1 MFDTQTILDPRLW
14 AKVPFHFWSVV
25 FFILG
30 SMVGSFLNVCI
41 YRMPREESVIHPRSH
56 CPECKYSIPWFLNMP
71 LITWL
76 VLRGK
81 CANCRN
87 PISVRYFL
95 VELLT
100 GVAFLSCWLTFGAR
114 SPWLALVSA
123 IMLAG
128 FIVAIFIDFEHL
140 IIPDEITIGGIV
152 VGFLASAAV
161 PLLHHTTNRGE
172 ALRGSFRG
180 IVVGGGLIYLILR
193 AGKLAFGREKVELE
207 EESRIVFTETA
218 LKLPDRE
225 LPYEDIFYRKTDTIR
240 LQAKTVELGERC
252 FWQTEVRLTPEKLW
266 IGEEEFDPEEV
277 PHMEIV
283 TSELV
288 LPREA
293 MGFGDV
299 KFMAAIGAFLGWPAV
314 LFTLMGSA
322 MLGSI
327 VGVTGIVLRRQEWS
341 SRIPY
346 GPYIAVAAIVWMF
359 LPLELQGRI
368 RDHIM
373 VIPAI
378 FTGAPLPSSL

>member
-1 MFDTQTILDPRLW
+1 M
-14 AKVPFHFWSVV
+14 
-25 FFILG
+25 
-30 SMVGSFLNVCI
+30 
-41 YRMPREESVIHPRSH
+41 
-56 CPECKYSIPWFLNMP
+56 
-71 LITWL
+71 
-76 VLRGK
+76 
-81 CANCRN
+81 
-87 PISVRYFL
+87 
-95 VELLT
+95 
-100 GVAFLSCWLTFGAR
+100 
-114 SPWLALVSA
+114 
-123 IMLAG
+123 
-128 FIVAIFIDFEHL
+128 
-140 IIPDEITIGGIV
+140 
-152 VGFLASAAV
+152 
-161 PLLHHTTNRGE
+161 
-172 ALRGSFRG
+172 
-180 IVVGGGLIYLILR
+180 
-193 AGKLAFGREKVELE
+193 
-207 EESRIVFTETA
+207 
-218 LKLPDRE
+218 
-225 LPYEDIFYRKTDTIR
+225 
-240 LQAKTVELGERC
+240 ELGERC

-266 IGEEEFDPEEV
+266 IGEEEFNPEEV